1 MALGRSSSVRGGG
14 SSKQLGC
21 RDLFELSSTTSA
33 PSCCVS
39 KCSMYSSMVAEL
51 DGEPAPLA
59 KEKSGSA
66 TSSTETAPLAKL
78 GPAKGESFVTSAKID
93 TSVNGSPVTSRHI
106 WTLATTPR
114 LGKTLVSDRPENT
127 GLSGVTVTS
136 DEPPPIKA
144 TSPMAAASPHDE
156 LDGGG
161 VWRATN
167 PRSRGVTVES
177 DERPLPRWPAVAA
190 GLRRRL
196 ASGVLTLDGDEHSRL
211 HLHVYCIDSVL
222 SVHPTILI
230 LDSPPAQCMC
240 MRAVVFGG
248 DMHAIVRAGTIV
260 GYKPAI
266 NIF

>member
-66 TSSTETAPLAKL
+66 TSTTETAPLAKL
-78 GPAKGESFVTSAKID
+78 GAVTGDLICDCFATSA
-93 TSVNGSPVTSRHI
+93 
-106 WTLATTPR
+106 TPR

-248 DMHAIVRAGTIV
+248 DMHAIVRAGGTM
-260 GYKPAI
+260 Y
-266 NIF
+266 